1 MAVDRSIVTKNVIKG
16 MLLMSSLTVA
26 PWAKKQMLIG
36 CVLMIAQPVLAVD
49 LIDVYRKALENDP
62 VILGAQYTNR
72 AAEELVNEV
81 SGRLLPQLGFEF
93 TRTRSDQKVNSASG
107 GVFQQTVGKREFFTS
122 DYSLTLTQPLYN
134 RALSQGNEQAKVDQL
149 RADAEFS
156 SSQQDLILR
165 TAERYLETLAASD
178 EVVFAGA
185 EKASVGKQLELVQS
199 MMRGGTARK
208 TELYDA
214 QARYASVEADEIS
227 AISVQDDKLQALK
240 EMAGDLSS
248 EPAKLKKTLM
258 LIQPQP
264 NDPESWMQAA
274 VKQNPRVVQLS
285 HAVEVSRHE
294 IELQQSGHAPTLD
307 LTARMNRRDAGGGI
321 SGASDV
327 ETSDIL
333 LRLSVPIY
341 QGNIVNSRTRRSQ
354 QLHQKAL
361 MDLTEMQRAVQRSA
375 RAAYYGVI
383 SAISKVAALEKSV
396 RSQELALNSKQ
407 RGYRS
412 GLYTSLDVL
421 DAERD
426 AYEARRDHARS
437 RYEYLLNSL
446 RLKYAVGTLNVSD
459 LENINNWL
467 QDS

>member
-1 MAVDRSIVTKNVIKG
+1 
-16 MLLMSSLTVA
+16 
-26 PWAKKQMLIG
+26 
-36 CVLMIAQPVLAVD
+36 
-49 LIDVYRKALENDP
+49 
-62 VILGAQYTNR
+62 
-72 AAEELVNEV
+72 
-81 SGRLLPQLGFEF
+81 
-93 TRTRSDQKVNSASG
+93 
-107 GVFQQTVGKREFFTS
+107 
-122 DYSLTLTQPLYN
+122 
-134 RALSQGNEQAKVDQL
+134 
-149 RADAEFS
+149 
-156 SSQQDLILR
+156 
-165 TAERYLETLAASD
+165 
-178 EVVFAGA
+178 
-185 EKASVGKQLELVQS
+185 
-199 MMRGGTARK
+199 
-208 TELYDA
+208 
-214 QARYASVEADEIS
+214 
-227 AISVQDDKLQALK
+227 
-240 EMAGDLSS
+240 
-248 EPAKLKKTLM
+248 
-258 LIQPQP
+258 
-264 NDPESWMQAA
+264 
-274 VKQNPRVVQLS
+274 
-285 HAVEVSRHE
+285 
-294 IELQQSGHAPTLD
+294 
-307 LTARMNRRDAGGGI
+307 MNRRDAGGGI